1 MGKLLKYEFRKT
13 RNLKLII
20 IVIACLFEALFLVEL
35 YAVSDTSLLL
45 GDPGCQSD

>member
-20 IVIACLFEALFLVEL
+20 IVIACLFEALFLVG
-35 YAVSDTSLLL
+35 LLHGKL
-45 GDPGCQSD
+45 DGTLTGR